1 MTSKKGN
8 NFKFLSLNKKFFK
21 RSLRDEKEFS
31 GQRINGSAIW
41 IKKEKGRFW
50 TAILKGDF
58 EVELK
63 EMQWI
68 YFSGQIQDN

>member
-1 MTSKKGN
+1 M
-8 NFKFLSLNKKFFK
+8 
-21 RSLRDEKEFS
+21 RDEKEFS